1 MYFEV
6 ISENKFEKMK
16 TLKKLTLLSCLVLG
30 LSMLTFS
37 CKKDKIYTIEGKWE
51 GTFYLNGNAPP
62 YFAFQVKSGGTLDVM
77 NNAADKN
84 QITATGTW
92 TVVNGVF
99 TTDID
104 WNGLNTSFTSPFN
117 AKSATLS
124 GTWGY
129 TPSTTDGGTWTMTK
143 Q

>member
-1 MYFEV
+1 MKNLKSILAFTVLLAIVV
-6 ISENKFEKMK
+6 ILQS
-16 TLKKLTLLSCLVLG
+16 
-30 LSMLTFS
+30 S

-62 YFAFQVKSGGTLDVM
+62 YFALQVKSGGTLDVM
-77 NNAADKN
+77 DNAADKN

-104 WNGLNTSFTSPFN
+104 WNGLHTSFTSPFN
-117 AKSATLS
+117 GKSATLS
-124 GTWGY
+124 GTWGF
-129 TPSTTDGGTWTMTK
+129 TPSTTDGGTWSVTK